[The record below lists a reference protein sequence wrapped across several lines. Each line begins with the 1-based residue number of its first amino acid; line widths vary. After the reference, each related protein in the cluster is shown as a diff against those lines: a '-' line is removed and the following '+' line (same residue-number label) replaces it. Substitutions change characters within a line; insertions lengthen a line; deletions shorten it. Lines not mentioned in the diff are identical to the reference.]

1 MGGIGLSALIMSLVS
16 ESNFIICIDTNPDKL
31 QAREIGANAV
41 IDASKENPIHR
52 IQKLTDNL
60 GVDFS

>member
-1 MGGIGLSALIMSLVS
+1 MGGIELSALIMSLVS

-31 QAREIGANAV
+31 QLSREIGANAV

-52 IQKLTDNL
+52 IQKLYRQPRR
-60 GVDFS
+60 